1 MEAQRLVR
9 FPFGF
14 NFVVF
19 ISRIEMVK
27 RLYLVIGYQH
37 HLLFPC
43 RHEVGNCRNKNK
55 VGGKRKGWRR
65 RMDICFGTLTATSH
79 NSEKKGLYS
88 ISLLW
93 GSLKQFS
100 REILGILVL

>member
-1 MEAQRLVR
+1 
-9 FPFGF
+9 
-14 NFVVF
+14 
-19 ISRIEMVK
+19 
-27 RLYLVIGYQH
+27 
-37 HLLFPC
+37 
-43 RHEVGNCRNKNK
+43 
-55 VGGKRKGWRR
+55 
-65 RMDICFGTLTATSH
+65 MDICFGTLTATSH